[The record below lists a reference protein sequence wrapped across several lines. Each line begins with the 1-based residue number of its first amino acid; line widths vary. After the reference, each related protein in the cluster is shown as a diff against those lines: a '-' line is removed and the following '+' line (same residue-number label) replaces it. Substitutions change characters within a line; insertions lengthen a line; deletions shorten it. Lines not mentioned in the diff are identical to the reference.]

1 MLSIAPLVEFA
12 EGSPDDCRVEK
23 KSRQAKVTPEHK
35 KESERLKA
43 LWDVRAVD
51 TTQGAFGAEYGI
63 GGQGAVWQFLNGKT
77 PLSIKA
83 AEAFARGLKCDVAE
97 FSPRLAQEIKARSQ
111 WPFRVLT
118 PAQWDDLD
126 QAFRDEIEKRI
137 LGEWAMRSG
146 ESTGQSPL
154 RNGTD
159 G

>member
-1 MLSIAPLVEFA
+1 M
-12 EGSPDDCRVEK
+12 EK
-23 KSRQAKVTPEHK
+23 KSRQAKVTPEHIQESK
-35 KESERLKA
+35 LLKE
-43 LWDVRAVD
+43 LWDKHAVD
-51 TTQGAFGAEYGI
+51 TTQAAFGGEYGI
-63 GGQGAVWQFLNGKT
+63 GVQGAVWQFLNGKT

-83 AEAFARGLKCDVAE
+83 AEAFAKGLKCDVAD

-126 QAFRDEIEKRI
+126 QAFRDEMEKRI

-146 ESTGQSPL
+146 ENPSPSPL
-154 RNGTD
+154 RNGTN